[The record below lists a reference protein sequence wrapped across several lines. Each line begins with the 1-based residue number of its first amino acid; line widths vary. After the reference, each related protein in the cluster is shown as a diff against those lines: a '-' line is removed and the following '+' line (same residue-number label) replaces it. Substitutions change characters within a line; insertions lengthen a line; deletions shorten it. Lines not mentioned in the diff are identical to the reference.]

1 MLKTLT
7 DERTSWA
14 ADLIRDL
21 TERARQEPAF
31 TDLLSTWQCT
41 PALATVRTAGSAD
54 VHDTVSG
61 GR

>member
-1 MLKTLT
+1 M
-7 DERTSWA
+7 
-14 ADLIRDL
+14 